1 MATTTTQG
9 VPARGSSLKWI
20 RGTLILLAVIV
31 VARFTTEVAGV
42 SHDITRF
49 ISSSV
54 ATLLAAIYL
63 GAVAPPRGIASFR
76 RLILPAVVVSAWTVG
91 WVILFTIISAVFRLE
106 RSHFAEPEDYGNL
119 GHLGGHLALH
129 VVEIVVVSAVVLLLM
144 AVPFLLRGWPITV
157 APVAILGAVVI
168 MRFWI
173 EAMGLEPL
181 RFAAW
186 SSTVAVLY
194 CAFFLGGVGP
204 KTGLDS
210 LLGPALIIGWAWRF
224 WVYLATLFAAFVPFF
239 KTHFFDPTGDHIGV
253 RLARSLGGAVVE
265 GFVAGLIV
273 WGIAVWIRRATRT
286 SVTSAK

>member
-63 GAVAPPRGIASFR
+63 GAVAPLRGITRFP
-76 RLILPAVVVSAWTVG
+76 RLILPAVVVSAWTGG

-106 RSHFAEPEDYGNL
+106 RSHFAEPEDYGNWGHLLGQHLL
-119 GHLGGHLALH
+119 GH
-129 VVEIVVVSAVVLLLM
+129 VIEIVVVSIVVLLLM
-144 AVPFLLRGWPITV
+144 AVPFLLRGWPIV
-157 APVAILGAVVI
+157 VGPVAMLGAVVI
-168 MRFWI
+168 MRFWV
-173 EAMGLEPL
+173 EAMSLEPL

-186 SSTVAVLY
+186 SSTIAVLF
-194 CAFFLGGVGP
+194 CAFYLGGVGP
-204 KTGLDS
+204 KMGLDS

-224 WVYLATLFAAFVPFF
+224 WVYLATVFAALVPFF
-239 KTHFFDPTGDHIGV
+239 KTHFFDPTGDRIGM
-253 RLARSLGGAVVE
+253 RLARSLGGAIVE

-273 WGIAVWIRRATRT
+273 WGIAAWIRRATKV
-286 SVTSAK
+286 SG